1 MKHEFAA
8 DWARHK
14 HAFVPVLLANLVWIN
29 ASEVFRYFA
38 FVMPMMRQALPQ
50 VADVAPMS
58 VAIFMVWGLWDTI
71 LLLAASGAA
80 WLFLDR
86 YGATTA
92 NALIVGTL
100 IWCAI
105 FLIFWLAAFNMN
117 LATPKILAVA
127 LPLAWVEM
135 VVAALIVRW
144 GMLRFGA
151 ASQNR

>member
-1 MKHEFAA
+1 MTSGFAD
-8 DWARHK
+8 DWAKHK
-14 HAFVPVLLANLVWIN
+14 HVFVPILLANLVWIN

-50 VADVAPMS
+50 VPDVAPMS

-86 YGATTA
+86 YGATTR

-100 IWCAI
+100 IWGAI

-135 VVAALIVRW
+135 VFAALIVRW

-151 ASQNR
+151 PNQTR